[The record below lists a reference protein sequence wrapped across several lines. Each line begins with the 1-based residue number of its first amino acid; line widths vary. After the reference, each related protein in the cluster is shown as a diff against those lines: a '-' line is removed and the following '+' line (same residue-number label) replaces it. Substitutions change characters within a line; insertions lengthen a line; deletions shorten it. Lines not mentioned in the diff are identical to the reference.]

1 MSKHYI
7 SNSLVAKFMQ
17 RLQQKIDSDGNINR
31 GEYNSL
37 MQEVLNDHNNYL
49 KG

>member
-17 RLQQKIDSDGNINR
+17 RLQQKIDSDGSINK
-31 GEYNSL
+31 GDFNNL
-37 MQEVLNDHNNYL
+37 MQEVLNEHNSYV
-49 KG
+49 KI

>member
-17 RLQQKIDSDGNINR
+17 RLQQKIESDGTVSK
-31 GEYNSL
+31 GEFNNL
-37 MQEVLNDHNNYL
+37 MQEVLNEHNNFF